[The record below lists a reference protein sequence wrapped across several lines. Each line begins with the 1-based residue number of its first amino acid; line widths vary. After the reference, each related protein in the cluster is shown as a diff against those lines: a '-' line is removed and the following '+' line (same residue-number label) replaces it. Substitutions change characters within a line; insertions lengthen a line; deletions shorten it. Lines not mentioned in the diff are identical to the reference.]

1 MKLFLPVA
9 LVCCLFSV
17 ASFASGF
24 DCANPPFGEAI
35 AKYDGFT
42 KIREAGPVS
51 YYSYSGQE
59 CCIAANKYGTPKIS
73 YAVVDG
79 KLYAQIVS
87 VVSEE
92 LVRGIK
98 ERTAL
103 YEAGKIK
110 PEDLS
115 PGFRDQVK
123 SGVQPKVKLGEDASE
138 LIWDFPERN
147 LRAKFKTDFKT
158 NTVKLN
164 YYYIPIWQEL
174 QGK

>member
-1 MKLFLPVA
+1 MKLFIPL
-9 LVCCLFSV
+9 LLLICLFPG
-17 ASFASGF
+17 SGF
-24 DCANPPFGEAI
+24 AGQFDCENPPFGEAI
-35 AKYDGFT
+35 AQYDGFE
-42 KIREAGPVS
+42 KYREAGPVS
-51 YYSYSGQE
+51 YYRYVDPGCST
-59 CCIAANKYGTPKIS
+59 AAGKYGTPKIT

-103 YEAGKIK
+103 YKAGKIK
-110 PEDLS
+110 AADLS

-123 SGVQPKVKLGEDASE
+123 SDVQPKMKEGANSSE

-147 LRAKFKTDFKT
+147 LRAKFKTDFTT

-164 YYYIPIWQEL
+164 YYYLPIWKEL
-174 QGK
+174 QKK